1 MQVTSGIST
10 FYDTTQS
17 SSATTG
23 AVVINGGVGI
33 AKNVNIGGN
42 LTVTGTTT
50 FNGGT
55 ITLGDANTDNV
66 VFTAD
71 VDSNIIPDDDDTYDL
86 GSSTK
91 EWQDLFID
99 GTAHVD
105 VLDVDETAFVTTKL
119 TVGTGVTI
127 QDNGNVAIAGITTTT
142 DTINI
147 AADNKKLLVGASQD
161 LEIFHDGS
169 HSFISNTGTGGLIL
183 SDASSGF
190 IYLRSSD
197 IRLQNAAGD
206 ENMIIATAD
215 GAVSIHHDNTET
227 LTTLAT
233 GVKVGSGVTMQRNGN
248 LAVAGISTL
257 GGQANAVGGVHCS
270 TDGVG
275 NGIKVGAGE
284 DLIIQHNGT
293 NSFIDNN
300 TGDLYIQTT
309 GSGDDILIEAAD
321 DFQVKVQGS
330 EVAID
335 AIGNGEVILYH
346 NANARITTTDDGA
359 DFGGTG
365 SIRVPNGTTGERNS
379 SPAAGDFR
387 YNTTT
392 GKFEGYTDEW
402 GDIGG
407 SGGVEETDT
416 SVSTTSATS
425 CGSFAIA
432 SFRSASIIA
441 QITQGSNYQV
451 GRYLV
456 IHDGTNVTT
465 IEESAVATG
474 SMLGTFEGVINSSN
488 LEFRVTMGSSSSATV
503 TTKIDTV
510 TV

>member
-1 MQVTSGIST
+1 M
-10 FYDTTQS
+10 
-17 SSATTG
+17 
-23 AVVINGGVGI
+23 
-33 AKNVNIGGN
+33 
-42 LTVTGTTT
+42 
-50 FNGGT
+50 
-55 ITLGDANTDNV
+55 
-66 VFTAD
+66 
-71 VDSNIIPDDDDTYDL
+71 
-86 GSSTK
+86 
-91 EWQDLFID
+91 
-99 GTAHVD
+99 
-105 VLDVDETAFVTTKL
+105 
-119 TVGTGVTI
+119 
-127 QDNGNVAIAGITTTT
+127 
-142 DTINI
+142 
-147 AADNKKLLVGASQD
+147 
-161 LEIFHDGS
+161 
-169 HSFISNTGTGGLIL
+169 
-183 SDASSGF
+183 
-190 IYLRSSD
+190 
-197 IRLQNAAGD
+197 
-206 ENMIIATAD
+206 
-215 GAVSIHHDNTET
+215 
-227 LTTLAT
+227 
-233 GVKVGSGVTMQRNGN
+233 
-248 LAVAGISTL
+248 
-257 GGQANAVGGVHCS
+257 
-270 TDGVG
+270 
-275 NGIKVGAGE
+275 
-284 DLIIQHNGT
+284 
-293 NSFIDNN
+293 
-300 TGDLYIQTT
+300 
-309 GSGDDILIEAAD
+309 
-321 DFQVKVQGS
+321 KVQGS

-365 SIRVPNGTTGERNS
+365 SIRVPNGTTAQRNS

-456 IHDGTNVTT
+456 IHDGTTVTT

-474 SMLGTFEGVINSSN
+474 SMLGTFEGVINGSN

>member
-1 MQVTSGIST
+1 MTIRHQDGST
-10 FYDTTQS
+10 YETA
-17 SSATTG
+17 ATFN
-23 AVVINGGVGI
+23 ANGGASI
-33 AKNVNIGGN
+33 
-42 LTVTGTTT
+42 TH
-50 FNGGT
+50 NG
-55 ITLGDANTDNV
+55 
-66 VFTAD
+66 
-71 VDSNIIPDDDDTYDL
+71 
-86 GSSTK
+86 STK
-91 EWQDLFID
+91 LA
-99 GTAHVD
+99 TD
-105 VLDVDETAFVTTKL
+105 VGGVII
-119 TVGTGVTI
+119 TGVT
-127 QDNGNVAIAGITTTT
+127 T
-142 DTINI
+142 
-147 AADNKKLLVGASQD
+147 S
-161 LEIFHDGS
+161 
-169 HSFISNTGTGGLIL
+169 TGG
-183 SDASSGF
+183 
-190 IYLRSSD
+190 
-197 IRLQNAAGD
+197 
-206 ENMIIATAD
+206 
-215 GAVSIHHDNTET
+215 IHCD
-227 LTTLAT
+227 
-233 GVKVGSGVTMQRNGN
+233 
-248 LAVAGISTL
+248 
-257 GGQANAVGGVHCS
+257 

-275 NGIKVGAGE
+275 NGIKIGAGQ

-300 TGDLYIQTT
+300 TCDLYLQTT
-309 GSGDDILIEAAD
+309 GSGDDVLIEAAD

-407 SGGVEETDT
+407 SGGVDETDT

-432 SFRSASIIA
+432 SFRSAVIVA
-441 QITQGSNYQV
+441 QITQGSNYQM

-465 IEESAVATG
+465 VEESAVATG